1 MNDPPR
7 VNDPLV
13 TDSLGKIDYGRVKWP
28 LQLVSTKMLTAVTQ
42 VQKGIVKS
50 IQKEKKIVQIFV
62 KKKKKNQQSYVH
74 CAQIKVLG
82 LHLIPTHL

>member
-1 MNDPPR
+1 
-7 VNDPLV
+7 
-13 TDSLGKIDYGRVKWP
+13 
-28 LQLVSTKMLTAVTQ
+28 MLTAVTQ

-62 KKKKKNQQSYVH
+62 KKKKNQQSYVH